1 MLGKKVN
8 GTKDYCEGK
17 LKKPKLIKENSDAE
31 VYVYDSAN

>member
-8 GTKDYCEGK
+8 GTKDYYEGK
-17 LKKPKLIKENSDAE
+17 LKQPKLIKENNDAE